1 MPLARLDGLAAFCI
15 DNHTPVLVDLL
26 SITGL
31 RLITT
36 KCSNRSM
43 TTHSLVTV
51 MGIKPNFVYGPT
63 LLPNVTTSERC

>member
-15 DNHTPVLVDLL
+15 DNHTPVVVDLL

-31 RLITT
+31 RLVTT

-43 TTHSLVTV
+43 TTSLVII
-51 MGIKPNFVYGPT
+51 MGMKHSFVYGPT